1 MAQPHQQQRQQKP
14 PVPPRTRSILV
25 LGAGELG
32 QAILSNILSHPSFSP
47 ANTSLSLLIRPSSLA
62 YPSPAQQSQHALLRS
77 RGVAVIPGDIEASS
91 QSALAELFAPFTA
104 VLHAGGMALPS
115 GTMTKVT
122 RAVLEARVPYYVP
135 WQHGVDYDII
145 GREGGQGMFSEQ
157 IGVRELLRGQTTTDW
172 VVLSC
177 GIFMSFL
184 FEDFWGVVRR
194 LPPVSAPAPA
204 PAPAPAAEDSSG
216 TAGVSASIRTSNS
229 ASEND
234 AGRAREQIQVTALNS
249 WDDLITATTAEDIGK
264 CTAELLFTPDSP
276 VNTPVYIAGDT
287 LSYGAFAD
295 TIERVVAPLG
305 MEVVRQ
311 VWPLSYLKEESRIDP
326 ADKIKR
332 YRVVFAEG
340 KGLSW
345 PKEQTWSAKQGITMV
360 GVEEYARSLF
370 VCTVDHCR

>member
-1 MAQPHQQQRQQKP
+1 MAQQHRQQHQQKP
-14 PVPPRTRSILV
+14 AVPPRTRSILV

-32 QAILSNILSHPSFSP
+32 RAILSNILSHPSFSP
-47 ANTSLSLLIRPSSLA
+47 ANTSLTLLIRPSSLA
-62 YPSPAQQSQHALLRS
+62 HPSPAQQSQHALLRS
-77 RGVAVIPGDIEASS
+77 RGVAIIPGDIEASS
-91 QSALAELFAPFTA
+91 QAVLAQLFAPFTA
-104 VLHAGGMALPS
+104 VLHAGGMALPP

-194 LPPVSAPAPA
+194 LPPISA
-204 PAPAPAAEDSSG
+204 AAEDSSG
-216 TAGVSASIRTSNS
+216 TAGISASIRSSKS
-229 ASEND
+229 ASEKD
-234 AGRAREQIQVTALNS
+234 AGGAREKIQITALNS

-305 MEVVRQ
+305 VEVVRL
-311 VWPLSYLKEESRIDP
+311 VWPLSHLKEESRIDP

-345 PKEQTWSAKQGITMV
+345 PKEQTWSATQGITMV
-360 GVEEYARSLF
+360 GVEEYARRLF
-370 VCTVDHCR
+370 V